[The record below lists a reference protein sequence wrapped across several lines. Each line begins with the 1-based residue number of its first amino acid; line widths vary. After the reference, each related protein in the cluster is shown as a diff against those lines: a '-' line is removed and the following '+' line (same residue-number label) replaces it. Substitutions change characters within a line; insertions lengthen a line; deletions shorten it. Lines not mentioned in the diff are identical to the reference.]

1 MLVLLVVATTQFV
14 IEYLPFFLNIL
25 QQMEEALAVK
35 RVHDYA
41 KAPSEKDKDA
51 VTSLMLPET
60 HTKSPQLKMRRH
72 TTEPSNAVLLEAIE
86 KLGKKQDDFLEK
98 LLVIENSV
106 SCHSSHIAE
115 LGAKRDTIA
124 DKADIAVTNSST
136 TKDQLTSLKTENK
149 QLWEKLDELEA
160 YKGRW
165 NLRIAGIPEE
175 EGENVKMAVLEI
187 LRYVSPGLADVLQ
200 SSIDVAHRLG
210 KKGLAQPRRIIVQ
223 FTSCTHRDRIW
234 TDAKHSEILKQ
245 KNIRIT
251 EDLTQHAREAR
262 KKLRPLVNQA
272 RLEGKHAG
280 FQGSTAVI
288 DV

>member
-1 MLVLLVVATTQFV
+1 
-14 IEYLPFFLNIL
+14 
-25 QQMEEALAVK
+25 MEDALAVK

-60 HTKSPQLKMRRH
+60 LTKSPQLKMGRH

-106 SCHSSHIAE
+106 SCNSSRIVE
-115 LGAKRDTIA
+115 LGAKMDTIA
-124 DKADIAVTNSST
+124 DKADIAVTNSSA

-149 QLWEKLDELEA
+149 QLWDELDA
-160 YKGRW
+160 YKRRW

-175 EGENVKMAVLEI
+175 KGENVKMAVLEI

-210 KKGLAQPRRIIVQ
+210 KKGLAQSRRIIVQ
-223 FTSCTHRDRIW
+223 FTSRLSFLR
-234 TDAKHSEILKQ
+234 
-245 KNIRIT
+245 
-251 EDLTQHAREAR
+251 LT
-262 KKLRPLVNQA
+262 L
-272 RLEGKHAG
+272 
-280 FQGSTAVI
+280 
-288 DV
+288 